1 MRARRE
7 AGTAAGNGSIDT
19 AAARAALVTG
29 APKPGEQVDPAA
41 GARRT
46 AAALAFAGD
55 TFALPWWLDR
65 QRRPS
70 HAAFVPSGGLGA
82 VENLT
87 GRSWVTLATLTSGP
101 LAVVDPGG
109 AVHPLGSAWS
119 LDWAVG
125 AEDRWHRPAV
135 ETTVRQRVV
144 SHAPVVETAC
154 KVPSGD
160 AVTRAYA
167 VATGSGDAVVVEI
180 ENESPVPFV
189 AVFALRPTH
198 PLGVGA
204 IGSVRHEHPHVLVD
218 ERPVLWFDKRP
229 ARWSAADAPADALD
243 LALSGAARDD
253 AFEPV
258 RSAVG
263 LATAT
268 FLFPVPHRTSVRVVL
283 FPNAGRRDRPVI
295 TAPLPAA
302 GQVARGWEAHVA
314 AAARLE
320 LPDRRLRDAY
330 DDALRIAAAAAVPV
344 APAPLGRSTWGVAEE
359 CALVRSLAGAGLG
372 AAATDL
378 VRARTDELALDSWFR
393 REPAS
398 VERNIEIFSAIG
410 ACWQA
415 TRDTGPVEHALGPAV
430 KAAHWTERARSRS
443 AASLAPELARR
454 AEAAL
459 VSFAAAVRACDQPDA
474 AADLDAFA
482 ARFVLDLDD
491 TGTPSPA
498 AAAPDADGDTHPGPS
513 TSTPVVDGPAGV
525 DTLAT
530 VRAALDDVDARDHVV
545 FDRIEWLLR
554 AGGTTG
560 RRPSFVHPALFT
572 GSGGSGDDPLV
583 AAQLI
588 DLVRALV
595 VDETSEPGTVALLPV
610 VPVSWYGQSVDV
622 HDLPTRHGMVSFA
635 LRWHA
640 TRPAL
645 LWELTRRPGDPDTP
659 VRLTV
664 PGLDTAWSTTAA
676 SGEALLAAPPHA
688 ERATVVAQPSTDHVP
703 MTTFEP
709 RVRREP
715 PIAPPVASGETTAA
729 PLPEPGASFD

>member
-1 MRARRE
+1 VRARRA
-7 AGTAAGNGSIDT
+7 AGTAAGNGSSDPT
-19 AAARAALVTG
+19 AARAALAAGV
-29 APKPGEQVDPAA
+29 PRPGEQADPAVTA
-41 GARRT
+41 GRT

-65 QRRPS
+65 QRRPT
-70 HAAFVPSGGLGA
+70 HAAFVPAGGLGA

-109 AVHPLGSAWS
+109 AVHPLGSGWS
-119 LDWAVG
+119 LDWAIG

-135 ETTVRQRVV
+135 EPTVRQRVV

-160 AVTRAYA
+160 AVARAFA
-167 VATGSGDAVVVEI
+167 VTTGAGDAVVVEI

-204 IGSVRHEHPHVLVD
+204 ISTIRHEHPHVLVD

-229 ARWSAADAPADALD
+229 ARWSAADAPADALAA
-243 LALSGAARDD
+243 ALSGAARDD

-268 FLFPVPHRTSVRVVL
+268 FLLPVPHRTSVRVVL
-283 FPNAGRRDRPVI
+283 FPNAGRRDRPVV
-295 TAPLPAA
+295 TSPLPAA

-320 LPDRRLRDAY
+320 LPDRRLSDAY
-330 DDALRIAAAAAVPV
+330 ADALRTVAAAAVPV
-344 APAPLGRSTWGVAEE
+344 APAPLGRATWGVADE
-359 CALVRSLAGAGLG
+359 CALVRALSGVGLGG
-372 AAATDL
+372 AAAAL

-398 VERNIEIFSAIG
+398 IERNIEIFSAIG
-410 ACWQA
+410 ACWEA
-415 TRDTGPVEHALGPAV
+415 GRDPGPVEHALGAAV
-430 KAAHWTERARSRS
+430 KAAHWTERART
-443 AASLAPELARR
+443 RR
-454 AEAAL
+454 AEPFPAEFARWAQAAL
-459 VSFAAAVRACDQPDA
+459 GSLAAAVRACDQPDVG
-474 AADLDAFA
+474 ADLDAFA

-491 TGTPSPA
+491 TRPEPLAAEHDDPGSSESPV
-498 AAAPDADGDTHPGPS
+498 PIS
-513 TSTPVVDGPAGV
+513 PVVDGPAGV
-525 DTLAT
+525 DTAAT
-530 VRAALDDVDARDHVV
+530 LRAALDDVAARDQAV
-545 FDRIEWLLR
+545 FDRVEWLLR

-560 RRPSFVHPALFT
+560 RRPSFVHPSLLT
-572 GSGGSGDDPLV
+572 GSGGCGDDPLV
-583 AAQLI
+583 AALLI

-595 VDETSEPGTVALLPV
+595 VDEALEPGTLTLLPV
-610 VPVSWYGQSVDV
+610 VPLSWYGQSVDV
-622 HDLPTRHGMVSFA
+622 HDLPTRHGTLSFA

-664 PGLDTAWSTTAA
+664 PGLDAAWSSTAA

-688 ERATVVAQPSTDHVP
+688 ERAAVVAQPATDHVP
-703 MTTFEP
+703 MTTLEP

-715 PIAPPVASGETTAA
+715 PSTPPVASGETTAA